1 MQSDEYKGI
10 LKTIILNLMKR
21 KFPGLNKSQLSELA
35 IEASRAIHARMYG
48 ANVDGVETPIWRDH
62 PFKDTNFSNAQP
74 NKTAQDLLNE

>member
-1 MQSDEYKGI
+1 MQSAEYKAI

-21 KFPGLNKSQLSELA
+21 KFPGLNKIQLSELA

-62 PFKDTNFSNAQP
+62 PFRDTDFSDAQP
-74 NKTAQDLLNE
+74 TKTAQELLND